1 MGQLR
6 IAVVG
11 AGITGLGGAWLL
23 GARHE
28 VTLFEKEDRIGGH
41 SHTVDVP
48 GRHGQV
54 PIDTGFIVY
63 NTRSYPNLIALF
75 QLLDVPTVA
84 TDMSFS
90 VSLDSG
96 RYEYNGNGALGF
108 FGQPLNLLRP
118 SHWQM
123 GRDTLR
129 FFREAANLAED
140 ACDPEITLGAWLR
153 SRNYSRAF
161 IDRHILPMAAAI
173 WSAPAATMLDF
184 PAAAFARFFAN
195 HGLLQLNDRPQ
206 WRTVEGGSRA
216 YVDRIVAAFRGRV
229 IAGDPVVSVERTFDG
244 VAVATQSGTRQ
255 VFDRCLLACHAD
267 DALSLLQDA
276 DATERDVLGA
286 FRYERNEVIL
296 HRDARVMPRRR
307 WLWTSWNYVGQS
319 GQSHR
324 LGVSY
329 WMNKL
334 QPLGDAPDYFVTLN
348 PTTPIPEEFV
358 ARRLVYHHPLFDV
371 AALQAQAR
379 IAAIQGRRH
388 IWFAGSYCGY
398 GFHEDGL
405 AAGLEAAEA
414 MGGVHRPWVLPAG
427 HRRPTLTSSS
437 HVLTEREERVRA

>member
-1 MGQLR
+1 M
-6 IAVVG
+6 
-11 AGITGLGGAWLL
+11 
-23 GARHE
+23 
-28 VTLFEKEDRIGGH
+28 
-41 SHTVDVP
+41 
-48 GRHGQV
+48 
-54 PIDTGFIVY
+54 
-63 NTRSYPNLIALF
+63 
-75 QLLDVPTVA
+75 
-84 TDMSFS
+84 
-90 VSLDSG
+90 VSLDVS
-96 RYEYNGNGALGF
+96 
-108 FGQPLNLLRP
+108 LR
-118 SHWQM
+118 
-123 GRDTLR
+123 
-129 FFREAANLAED
+129 
-140 ACDPEITLGAWLR
+140 
-153 SRNYSRAF
+153 
-161 IDRHILPMAAAI
+161 
-173 WSAPAATMLDF
+173 
-184 PAAAFARFFAN
+184 
-195 HGLLQLNDRPQ
+195 
-206 WRTVEGGSRA
+206 
-216 YVDRIVAAFRGRV
+216 RV